1 MWDTQCVSPSPVL
14 LQGPAYGSA
23 QEKNPLPTSSHLSQ
37 LVESLQICRTG
48 WPVAEGQPVRYLLFL
63 KAIALGNMAARE
75 LTFYDEKGQGETAD
89 FNKEMELLLFDM

>member
-23 QEKNPLPTSSHLSQ
+23 QEKNPLPPSSHLSQ

-48 WPVAEGQPVRYLLFL
+48 WPVAEGQPVRYLLFFSSVL
-63 KAIALGNMAARE
+63 CRAAYFRSR
-75 LTFYDEKGQGETAD
+75 LMISKT
-89 FNKEMELLLFDM
+89 NRISLSSS